1 MRTGLLTIAVL
12 LAGAAPATAVPPAP
26 IQQGPQ
32 AGSLAPFIGAP
43 ATQQPVEA
51 ADPPRHPFMAP
62 NSRSNLHVDAY
73 QTDVH
78 QGPGPLG
85 RDMRKVETFL
95 SSECASV
102 TFDSRGRIV
111 TVCVGLEGPKLFLM
125 DAQTLETL
133 ATFPLP
139 PRLPGGGSIFTDFG
153 GGGYIYLDERDR
165 AVIPTTS
172 RHIYVVRQDD
182 GGTGFEL
189 ERDYDLTGAV
199 APGDKIIS
207 ALPDYAGRLWFVS
220 QTGVA
225 GIVDR
230 ASGAVTALPL
240 RERIENSFA
249 VGDDGGVYVVTEK
262 AMYRLDAG
270 ASGFP
275 VVTWRELYEN
285 SGIAKPGQVGAGS
298 GTTPTLIGRDLVAI
312 TDNADPMN
320 VVVYRRAPSTDSS
333 RTVCVQPVFE
343 KGASAT
349 DNSLIAAGRSIV
361 VENNYGYTGP
371 TSTQEGKTTTPGLE
385 RVDLDA
391 DGTGCRSVWRSQEI
405 APTVVPKLSA
415 ANGIVYTYTKD
426 ARDDGQDAWYLTALD
441 FRTGETLYKRLGGE
455 GLGHNNNYAPITLGP
470 DGTAY
475 VGVLGGLI
483 GLRDATPPPGAVGA
497 GAGSSGGTRGRHRS
511 LRLKVRRLKGGRVRL
526 RVAGKGVR
534 QVRRVTFRVR
544 GRKIRTDRRRPFKAT
559 IARKR
564 LKRHGRTKVV
574 ARIVRKDGTRAKRVK
589 RVRARR

>member
-1 MRTGLLTIAVL
+1 VLRRALLIVPFFAVL
-12 LAGAAPATAVPPAP
+12 AAPAAAQAP
-26 IQQGPQ
+26 IPEGPG
-32 AGSLAPFIGAP
+32 AGSLPAFIGAP
-43 ATQQPVEA
+43 AEQRPVEA

-85 RDMRKVETFL
+85 RDMRRVETFL

-111 TVCVGLEGPKLFLM
+111 TVCVGLDGPKLFLM
-125 DAQTLETL
+125 DPATL
-133 ATFPLP
+133 ATLAVFPLP
-139 PRLPGGGSIFTDFG
+139 PRLPGGGNLFTDFG
-153 GGGYIYLDERDR
+153 GGGYFYLDERDR
-165 AVIPTTS
+165 AVIPTTT
-172 RHIYVVRQDD
+172 RHVLVVRQTAD
-182 GGTGFEL
+182 GSGFEL
-189 ERDYDLTGAV
+189 ERDYDVSTAV
-199 APGDKIIS
+199 LPGDKIIS
-207 ALPDYAGRLWFVS
+207 ALPDWAGRLWFVS
-220 QTGVA
+220 QTGVV

-230 ASGAVTALPL
+230 ATGAVASTPL

-249 VGDDGGVYVVTEK
+249 VADDGGVFLVTER
-262 AMYRLDAG
+262 AMYRMDAG
-270 ASGFP
+270 AGGFP
-275 VVTWRELYEN
+275 VVTWREVYAN

-298 GTTPTLIGRDLVAI
+298 GTTPTLTGRDLVAI
-312 TDNADPMN
+312 TDNADPMD
-320 VVVYRRAPSTDSS
+320 VVVYRRGAGTDPS

-343 KGASAT
+343 RGASAT
-349 DNSLIAAGRSIV
+349 DNSLIAAGRAIV
-361 VENNYGYTGP
+361 VENNYGYSGP
-371 TSTQEGKTTTPGLE
+371 TATQDGKTTTPGLE

-426 ARDDGQDAWYLTALD
+426 PQPGGQDAWYLTALD
-441 FRTGETLYKRLGGE
+441 FRTGRTLFKRLGGE
-455 GLGHNNNYAPITLGP
+455 GLGHNNNYAPVTLGP

-483 GLRDATPPPGAVGA
+483 GLRDAAPPPGAA
-497 GAGSSGGTRGRHRS
+497 AKRRHGS
-511 LRLKVRRLKGGRVRL
+511 LRLRVRRIRGGRIRA
-526 RVAGKGVR
+526 RVVGKGAR
-534 QVRRVTFRVR
+534 QVRRVTFRARGGTVR
-544 GRKIRTDRRRPFKAT
+544 VDRRRPFKAT

-564 LKRHGRTKVV
+564 LRRHGRTRIA

-589 RVRARR
+589 RVRARRR

>member
-1 MRTGLLTIAVL
+1 MRTGLLIAFVL
-12 LAGAAPATAVPPAP
+12 LAAAAPAAAAPPAP
-26 IQQGPQ
+26 IPEGPQ
-32 AGSLAPFIGAP
+32 AGSLKAFIGSP
-43 ATQQPVEA
+43 ATQRPVEA

-62 NSRSNLHVDAY
+62 NSRSNMHVDAY

-85 RDMRKVETFL
+85 RDMRRVETFL
-95 SSECASV
+95 SSECASI

-111 TVCVGLEGPKLFLM
+111 TVCVGLDGPKLFLM
-125 DAQTLETL
+125 DPQTLETL

-139 PRLPGGGSIFTDFG
+139 PRAPGGGNVFTDFG
-153 GGGYIYLDERDR
+153 GGGYFYLDERDR

-172 RHIYVVRQDD
+172 RHVMVVRQNAD
-182 GGTGFEL
+182 GSAFEL
-189 ERDYDLTGAV
+189 ERDYDLSSAV

-207 ALPDYAGRLWFVS
+207 ALPDFSGRLWFVS
-220 QTGVA
+220 QMGIV

-230 ASGAVTALPL
+230 TTGAVAALPL

-249 VGDDGGVYVVTEK
+249 VADDGGVFVVTET

-275 VVTWRELYEN
+275 VTTWREVYEN

-349 DNSLIAAGRSIV
+349 DNSLIAAGRAIV
-361 VENNYGYTGP
+361 VENNYGYSGP
-371 TSTQEGKTTTPGLE
+371 TSTQDGKTTTPGLE

-391 DGTGCRSVWRSQEI
+391 DGTGCRSVWRSKEV
-405 APTVVPKLSA
+405 APSVVPKLSA

-426 ARDDGQDAWYLTALD
+426 PQPDGQDAWYLTALD

-483 GLRDATPPPGAVGA
+483 GLRDATPPPGAA
-497 GAGSSGGTRGRHRS
+497 GGTPAGSPGGDARAVTGRC
-511 LRLKVRRLKGGRVRL
+511 G
-526 RVAGKGVR
+526 
-534 QVRRVTFRVR
+534 
-544 GRKIRTDRRRPFKAT
+544 
-559 IARKR
+559 
-564 LKRHGRTKVV
+564 
-574 ARIVRKDGTRAKRVK
+574 
-589 RVRARR
+589 